1 MKNLALTSYNKRFLH
16 AAFGA
21 PGALMT
27 QGYWKSR
34 LFFDEVLGGKALPD
48 RKINL
53 GDLWDNPLV
62 TTRDSAFPRFSWLIN
77 CYNENTR
84 DPQQL
89 YFSKML
95 CSARVVSENTYG
107 MLKGRWRFL
116 YKKTEAQPENL
127 RYIIMACIALHNLC
141 IAENDP
147 CKPRWQLEVH
157 KLDLIRG
164 SLIWEES
171 KVK

>member
-1 MKNLALTSYNKRFLH
+1 MDVE
-16 AAFGA
+16 GVV
-21 PGALMT
+21 
-27 QGYWKSR
+27 
-34 LFFDEVLGGKALPD
+34 FFDEVLSGRALID
-48 RKINL
+48 WIINL
-53 GDLWDNPLV
+53 GDFGYIPLV
-62 TTRDSAFPRFSWLIN
+62 TIGESAFPRFSWLIK
-77 CYNENTR
+77 CCNENTR
-84 DPQQL
+84 DPQQR
-89 YFSKML
+89 YFNKML

-157 KLDLIRG
+157 ELDLMRG
-164 SLIWEES
+164 SVIWKDS
-171 KVK
+171 KVKSNLNRMKISNWLWINH

>member
-1 MKNLALTSYNKRFLH
+1 MLKES
-16 AAFGA
+16 
-21 PGALMT
+21 
-27 QGYWKSR
+27 S
-34 LFFDEVLGGKALPD
+34 FFDEVLSGRALPD

-53 GDLWDNPLV
+53 GEFGDISLV
-62 TTRDSAFPRFSWLIN
+62 TIRDSAFPRFSWLIK

-84 DPQQL
+84 DPQQR
-89 YFSKML
+89 YFNKML

-116 YKKTEAQPENL
+116 YKKTEAQSENL

-141 IAENDP
+141 IVENDP

-157 KLDLIRG
+157 ELDLIRG
-164 SLIWEES
+164 SSIREES
-171 KVK
+171 KVKSNLNWMKISNWL